1 MALLVVVGAGK
12 KEKENY
18 TVKDINFSQ
27 QPLEKIAIAGETG
40 SGKTTL
46 LKMIGGLAK
55 LDEGNIYYDGKRVLG
70 PFERLLPGHPQ
81 IAYLSQHFELRN
93 NYRVEEELESKNLL
107 TEEAANNIYRICR
120 IEHLLKRK
128 TDQLSG
134 GERQRIVLA
143 RLLTTS
149 PRLLLLDE
157 PFSNLDAINKNIIK
171 SVLLDISNQLN
182 TSCILV
188 SHDAADTLSWADTI
202 YVLKEGKI
210 VQQGTPQKIYN
221 EPINEYCAGLFGE
234 YNLLN
239 GENAK
244 QFFPNA
250 ADKEILIVRPEQFC
264 IATDYAN
271 AANGIVQAVYFF
283 GSYYAVDVQVNEQLL
298 RVRTGEKGLV
308 IGDEIFLQFWQL

>member
-1 MALLVVVGAGK
+1 
-12 KEKENY
+12 
-18 TVKDINFSQ
+18 
-27 QPLEKIAIAGETG
+27 
-40 SGKTTL
+40 
-46 LKMIGGLAK
+46 
-55 LDEGNIYYDGKRVLG
+55 
-70 PFERLLPGHPQ
+70 
-81 IAYLSQHFELRN
+81 
-93 NYRVEEELESKNLL
+93 
-107 TEEAANNIYRICR
+107 
-120 IEHLLKRK
+120 
-128 TDQLSG
+128 
-134 GERQRIVLA
+134 
-143 RLLTTS
+143 
-149 PRLLLLDE
+149 
-157 PFSNLDAINKNIIK
+157 
-171 SVLLDISNQLN
+171 VLLDISNQLN